1 MRAASARSRRDGLW
15 ASPSAGD
22 DPMGTLRLEMAI
34 LAENTSLLLYRD
46 TVPAKG
52 SPEKKKI

>member
-22 DPMGTLRLEMAI
+22 DPMGTSDSMGVRALGSV
-34 LAENTSLLLYRD
+34 LACTPFPFNVT
-46 TVPAKG
+46 P
-52 SPEKKKI
+52 

>member
-52 SPEKKKI
+52 SPEK